1 MHRRVAG
8 GLIWLGCAIAFA
20 LPLAAAVLIAHNEA
34 VESESERAGSV
45 ARGALQR
52 AESAGQEALAAE
64 ERLLAAP
71 SGEHCSDEGLA
82 RMVEI
87 VAESTFLRV
96 VGHIDEQGRINCS
109 SLGSSQ
115 SGLPLGPVSFVSPNE
130 VRFRIDLE
138 LGSAID
144 QRYVAM
150 ERGHFL
156 VALLPASLIDVYV
169 APSDVSLGLFARSED
184 VVLSRAGSF
193 VPEDAKWLHTTE
205 RSVAFDGKYLV
216 AIERSAD
223 FDLAAYAAI
232 PADSVDAKFRS
243 LASTLA
249 PFGALVGLGLAA
261 LLMYATR
268 HQGTLPSIMR
278 KALRERQF
286 VVHYQPIVD
295 LNTWRIVGV
304 EALLRWPGKNGT
316 SVKPDVFIPVAEESG
331 VINGITQYVLDQ
343 VASDAPRMLAEWPEG
358 YISINLS
365 AHDLHSDD
373 IVDSLR
379 KLLDTKLL
387 NPQNLMVEA
396 TEHSF
401 VDPERARLVV
411 GRIRELG
418 IRVAID
424 DFGTGY
430 SSLGYLTSLKTDC
443 LKIDRTFVETVGTES
458 VTSHVA
464 LHIIWMAETLGLT
477 LIAEGVENH
486 LQAEFLLDNGVQLAQ
501 GWLFAPALP
510 MTELMAR
517 INEQLGRTGPQ
528 FS

>member
-8 GLIWLGCAIAFA
+8 GLIWLGCAILFV
-20 LPLAAAVLIAHNEA
+20 LPLGIAVLIAHNEA
-34 VESESERAGSV
+34 IGNESERAGSV

-52 AESAGQEALAAE
+52 AENAGREALAAE

-71 SGEHCSDEGLA
+71 PDEHCSEAGLA
-82 RMVEI
+82 QMIEI
-87 VAESTFLRV
+87 VAQSTFLRV
-96 VGHIDEQGRINCS
+96 VGHVDEHGRIDCS
-109 SLGSSQ
+109 SLGALPRD
-115 SGLPLGPVSFVSPNE
+115 LPLGPIRYVSEAGVSF
-130 VRFRIDLE
+130 RTDLD
-138 LGSAID
+138 LGIAND
-144 QRYVAM
+144 QRYLAM

-156 VALLPASLIDVYV
+156 VALLPASLVDVYFDE
-169 APSDVSLGLFARSED
+169 SDVSLGLFARSNN
-184 VVLSRAGSF
+184 VVLSRSGSF
-193 VPEDAKWLHTTE
+193 VPEEADWLHTTE
-205 RSVAFDGKYLV
+205 RSVAFDGNFLV
-216 AIERSAD
+216 AIERSTE
-223 FDLAAYAAI
+223 FDLTAYAAI
-232 PADSVDAKFRS
+232 PVDSVNARFES

-249 PFGALVGLGLAA
+249 PFGALLGLGLAA

-278 KALRERQF
+278 RALRNRQF

-304 EALLRWPGKNGT
+304 EALLRWPGKDGT
-316 SVKPDVFIPVAEESG
+316 SVKPDIFIPVAEESG
-331 VINGITQYVLDQ
+331 VINGITQYVLDH
-343 VASDAPRMLAEWPEG
+343 VASDAPRMLAAWPDG

-373 IVDSLR
+373 IVESLR
-379 KLLDTKLL
+379 RLLGTSALK
-387 NPQNLMVEA
+387 PENLMVEA

-411 GRIRELG
+411 GRIRDLG

-477 LIAEGVENH
+477 VIAEGVENH

-517 INEQLGRTGPQ
+517 INEQLGRPGPQ